1 MFVAGVHEVPVK
13 SLEECLHYQ
22 AVGEQNRC
30 VCVCESVYVVCVYG
44 CVCMSVCVCI
54 LGHHRLNTHS
64 SRSHAVHACVCVF
77 VQGLCLCASQRPQQS
92 QPRSGDCVRE
102 CTRMHMQDLCLHAVH
117 DCVRV
122 CTCMHMQDFCLCTVH
137 NCVRVCTHMLVQ
149 DLCLHASQC
158 PQQSQPR
165 SGDCVRVCTCMPM
178 QDLCLHAV
186 HDCVRVC
193 TRMPMQDFCLC
204 AVHNCVRVC
213 TRMLV
218 QDLCLH
224 ASQRPQQSQPRS
236 GDADSGETTQVPDSC

>member
-92 QPRSGDCVRE
+92 QPRSGDCVR
-102 CTRMHMQDLCLHAVH
+102 
-117 DCVRV
+117 
-122 CTCMHMQDFCLCTVH
+122 
-137 NCVRVCTHMLVQ
+137 
-149 DLCLHASQC
+149 
-158 PQQSQPR
+158 
-165 SGDCVRVCTCMPM
+165 VCTCMPM